1 METSSS
7 QPNPHAIYVIPGQ
20 GDNPSGALK
29 SLHQRSALARECIDR
44 TLDEIET
51 TLRDD
56 AYDHDPRLLRDVLLG
71 DASAAVPIGIPQLAA
86 FATAVCVHR
95 FLERQHVRP
104 AAIIGQS
111 LGEIAS
117 LVCSGVWSVPDGV
130 CAVLALNAAF
140 EPFAGRGGMT
150 AVAASEADTR
160 ALLDEIAH
168 GRLVL
173 ACVNAPRQTVVSGPH
188 TALDALTA
196 FASRRGIRLHALPIP
211 YPAHHPALW
220 TAADRFHDAI
230 ARLPRNGFRV
240 PVYSAVACRRY
251 IDTDDLPRALADCF
265 TRPYD
270 MPAVLAHSRGEQ
282 DAIYIDLSMT
292 GIMSRS
298 IKAALPD
305 ARTYS
310 PTRETDSFP
319 FNFNRSEAL
328 Q

>member
-7 QPNPHAIYVIPGQ
+7 YPSTPAIYVIPGQ
-20 GDNPSGALK
+20 GDSPSAALK
-29 SLHQRSALARECIDR
+29 SLYERSPPARECIDE
-44 TLDEIET
+44 TLDDIEAI
-51 TLRDD
+51 LREEP
-56 AYDHDPRLLRDVLLG
+56 YDHEPRLLRNVLLG
-71 DASAAVPIGIPQLAA
+71 NASAAVPVGIPQLSA

-104 AAIIGQS
+104 VAIIGQS
-111 LGEIAS
+111 LGEIGS
-117 LVCSGVWSVPDGV
+117 LVCSGVWSVADGV
-130 CAVLALNAAF
+130 RAVLALNDAF
-140 EPFAGRGGMT
+140 RPFAGRGGMT
-150 AVAASEADTR
+150 AVAASETDTR

-168 GRLVL
+168 ERLVL

-188 TALDALTA
+188 TALDTLTA
-196 FASRRGIRLHALPIP
+196 FASRRGIKLHSLPIP

-230 ARLPRNGFRV
+230 ARLPRNRFRV

-251 IDTDDLPRALADCF
+251 TDTDDIARALADCF
-265 TRPYD
+265 TKPYY
-270 MPAVLAHSRGEQ
+270 MPAVLEHSQVGR
-282 DAIYIDLSMT
+282 DSIYIDLSMT
-292 GIMSRS
+292 GIMNRS

-319 FNFNRSEAL
+319 FNLNHTGAL

>member
-1 METSSS
+1 METRSSNS
-7 QPNPHAIYVIPGQ
+7 NPLAIYVIPGQ

-29 SLHQRSALARECIDR
+29 ALHQRSPAAQECIDS

-56 AYDHDPRLLRDVLLG
+56 ACDRDPRLLRDVLLG
-71 DASAAVPIGIPQLAA
+71 NAPAAVPVGIPQLAA
-86 FATAVCVHR
+86 FATAICVHR
-95 FLERQHVRP
+95 FFERQHVRA

-117 LVCSGVWSVPDGV
+117 LVCAGVWSVPDGV
-130 CAVLALNAAF
+130 RAILALNAAF

-160 ALLDEIAH
+160 TLLDEIAH
-168 GRLVL
+168 ERLVL

-188 TALDALTA
+188 VALDALAA
-196 FASRRGIRLHALPIP
+196 FASRHGIRLHALPIP
-211 YPAHHPALW
+211 YPAHHPAMW

-230 ARLPRNGFRV
+230 ALLPRSRFRV

-251 IDTDDLPRALADCF
+251 VDTDDLPRALANCF
-265 TRPYD
+265 TQPYD
-270 MPAVLAHSRGEQ
+270 MPAVLAQSRAER

-292 GIMSRS
+292 GIMNRS
-298 IKAALPD
+298 IRAALPE

-319 FNFNRSEAL
+319 FNYDRTEAL